1 MGNSSGVPKLR
12 NDAAAGGMHGVCDQ
26 APSAHLIR
34 APQSGGIGKAKAVST
49 DRGRFRDDQSSR
61 STLGIV
67 FGLQRGRHVIHR
79 PSAHAGERCHD
90 DAIGQIQIA
99 HTEWGKER
107 LDGHDGAPGQGI
119 KR

>member
-1 MGNSSGVPKLR
+1 MGNSAGVPKLR
-12 NDAAAGGMHGVCDQ
+12 NDASAGGMHGVCDQ

-34 APQSGGIGKAKAVST
+34 APQSGGIGIAKAVST
-49 DRGRFRDDQSSR
+49 DRGRFRDDQSGR
-61 STLGIV
+61 SPLGIV
-67 FGLQRGRHVIHR
+67 FGLQRGRHVIDR
-79 PSAHAGERCHD
+79 PSAHAGERRHD

-99 HTEWGKER
+99 HADWGKER